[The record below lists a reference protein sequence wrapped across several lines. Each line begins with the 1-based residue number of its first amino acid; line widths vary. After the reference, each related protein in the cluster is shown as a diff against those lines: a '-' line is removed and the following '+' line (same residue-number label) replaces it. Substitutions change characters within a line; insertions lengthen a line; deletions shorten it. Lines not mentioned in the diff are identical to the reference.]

1 MLNDFY
7 GGKMLNQL
15 RGILFRSFI
24 IAIVFLFI
32 AYNVYALDP
41 KLILSLVHQFF
52 GVSMLEAQ
60 SVIFNFYCGIKVVAV
75 WLFLVPAL
83 AIAWY
88 QFDERYQ
95 SKVSSKK
102 KK

>member
-1 MLNDFY
+1 
-7 GGKMLNQL
+7 MLNQL

-32 AYNVYALDP
+32 SYNVYAMAP
-41 KLILSLVHQFF
+41 EVILSLVHQFF
-52 GVSMLEAQ
+52 GVSMLEAK
-60 SVIFNFYCGIKVVAV
+60 SVIFDFYCGIKVVAV

-83 AIAWY
+83 AITWY
-88 QFDERYQ
+88 QFDERHQ
-95 SKVSSKK
+95 SKVLSKK

>member
-1 MLNDFY
+1 
-7 GGKMLNQL
+7 MLNQIK
-15 RGILFRSFI
+15 GILFRSFV

-32 AYNVYALDP
+32 AYNVYALAP
-41 KLILSLVHQFF
+41 ETILSLVHQFF
-52 GVSMLEAQ
+52 GVSMLEAK

-88 QFDERYQ
+88 QFDEHRQ
-95 SKVSSKK
+95 SKASPKK